1 MNKHFS
7 LLIHSLLI
15 VGALLPLSPIASSV
29 QPVSTQPTVQPTV
42 LPADASQLV
51 AFGSGAPRYR
61 GGGGTR

>member
-15 VGALLPLSPIASSV
+15 VGALLPLSPAASV
-29 QPVSTQPTVQPTV
+29 QPVSTQPIVQPTV

-51 AFGSGAPRYR
+51 AFGGGVPRYR